1 MPSVHVCRMISTAE
15 ASVSMST
22 MATPRNRLPRGASGS
37 EKLSQNAHL
46 SFGVIGSPPIL
57 PPAAQQ
63 NRERDR
69 TTQGRIEPMELLFS
83 IDLVAWCPIL
93 CLTTVRSRLPFSLL
107 L

>member
-1 MPSVHVCRMISTAE
+1 MISTAE
-15 ASVSMST
+15 ASVTMST

-46 SFGVIGSPPIL
+46 LLIGSPPIL

-69 TTQGRIEPMELLFS
+69 TTQGRIEPMDLLFS
-83 IDLVAWCPIL
+83 NGSALQQD
-93 CLTTVRSRLPFSLL
+93 
-107 L
+107 